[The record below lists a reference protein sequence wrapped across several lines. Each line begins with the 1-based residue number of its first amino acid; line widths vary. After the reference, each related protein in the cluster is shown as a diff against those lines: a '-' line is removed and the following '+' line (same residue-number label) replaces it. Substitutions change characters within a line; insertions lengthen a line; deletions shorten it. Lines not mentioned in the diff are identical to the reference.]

1 MVDRAIASF
10 PFEEQMNNTVAA
22 PWCPAKQLNLFTHL
36 YKDSLTKRRGGG
48 GGGVYRLQQKSAN
61 NVREVGQKN

>member
-1 MVDRAIASF
+1 MKLWLTAQSSF

-36 YKDSLTKRRGGG
+36 YKYSL
-48 GGGVYRLQQKSAN
+48 LQQKSAN